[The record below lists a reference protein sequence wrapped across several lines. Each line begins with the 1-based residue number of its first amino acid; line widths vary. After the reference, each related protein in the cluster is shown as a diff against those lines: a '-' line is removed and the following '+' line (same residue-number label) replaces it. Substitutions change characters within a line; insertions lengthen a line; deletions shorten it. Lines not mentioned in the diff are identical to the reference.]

1 VVTLRSPLKLSDL
14 SCHLA
19 RPGATRYLNVQGQ
32 PMKAIQISR
41 TGGSGVL
48 ELVDLP
54 MPQPGPGEVLVKAE
68 AIGVNYFDLLIR
80 TGKYRW
86 MPKLPFA
93 MGNEMSGEVVALG
106 VGVQKL
112 KIGQKVFIAGYEI
125 GNRGGLQAE
134 YVAVPEQ
141 AAFAL
146 PAGVDA
152 DEATA
157 LTNYQLA
164 WILLHHAARGV
175 TPKTVVVY
183 GAAGGVGSALV
194 DVARA
199 AGASVIGTA
208 GSAEKCAF
216 IARRGAQA
224 IDYTRDSVVERVNAI
239 TGGHGADIVFDHVAG
254 KAFAD
259 GLKMVAPIGMIVS
272 YAILGGMPETDL
284 FKEMR
289 GNIERSPAVRCFT
302 MHTYDHMPGP
312 RREAMMRAIE
322 LIGNGKVHPA
332 IAARFPLA
340 EAQRAHELIESRN
353 AMGKVVLKP

>member
-1 VVTLRSPLKLSDL
+1 
-14 SCHLA
+14 
-19 RPGATRYLNVQGQ
+19 
-32 PMKAIQISR
+32 
-41 TGGSGVL
+41 
-48 ELVDLP
+48 
-54 MPQPGPGEVLVKAE
+54 
-68 AIGVNYFDLLIR
+68 
-80 TGKYRW
+80 
-86 MPKLPFA
+86 
-93 MGNEMSGEVVALG
+93 
-106 VGVQKL
+106 
-112 KIGQKVFIAGYEI
+112 
-125 GNRGGLQAE
+125 
-134 YVAVPEQ
+134 
-141 AAFAL
+141 
-146 PAGVDA
+146 
-152 DEATA
+152 
-157 LTNYQLA
+157 
-164 WILLHHAARGV
+164 
-175 TPKTVVVY
+175 VVY

-259 GLKMVAPIGMIVS
+259 GLKMVAPLGMIVS